1 MATITVEGLGQV
13 EIDGTTPTAQEI
25 EAIKQALES
34 NTNLETVSTSDQ
46 NILTIEQYKK
56 ENPESANIPDRKLA
70 EDLYEKNFKGKMDEN
85 TFYKTVFPQIAEKR
99 SDDVYNDFVFPDDD
113 FGSGFDSTSVF
124 KPTTSELAEKSG
136 VSLTNPA
143 DGRAIASLGYDQSQK
158 MLAIKNTMSKVFDQ
172 DIDVRVGPSTGE
184 LEYYNPKIEK
194 YALVNQPGLDMGDV
208 KAMSGDLM
216 VIIPDLAA
224 TIGVGYL
231 TGGTLAITAGAAAAM
246 AGEYARLKLGQ
257 AYGLNLDMTDEQ
269 MWRATGT
276 AAGISFGAGVL
287 GLGALKTIK
296 SINNMIKGRVVSDEA
311 LEALSSSTVKETDAV
326 AKTINDTLDSAKING
341 NLKYTLAQAT
351 DDVDLLASQHAFE
364 NSKALGK
371 VSEFREFGRDQAEA
385 LNNYFGFLKSGF
397 GTLKNVT
404 PATEIKTISQKIA
417 ESGSE
422 KIPTTFDAG
431 VMVQDVI
438 KKSQD
443 PIIKN
448 IVNKQI
454 QSEEL
459 LTRSVFNLPDGS
471 AKITGTETRSIIKNL
486 GDTYKKT
493 VKEAGE
499 SLDGAAKSKMINT
512 EIIAKS
518 IAELSEKEAASFV
531 NAAKAEGIF
540 KPKLFAQLANK
551 NGSIPLARARET
563 LKSLN
568 QIIKEKGITG
578 SVTGESVSLG
588 KIMKLKSAFTKQIN
602 KNAGKAYTNE
612 LEYFNDL
619 VIRNKQL
626 LNNETISKLTSIEN
640 GILKIADEDVFL
652 TTFKK
657 GLGSGKAAKEVYDV
671 ISQSPAALEAYKNS
685 IYQFYKT
692 KVLTKGVPNTVKH
705 DAFIKNYE
713 APLRQFFNE
722 AEFTK
727 ISRVGGLQKYIEK
740 SAKISKQ
747 TTDNLFKSF
756 GGKLENASPQDIFK
770 KIYGPDKIGEIRE
783 LKNILKNNPEV
794 LKAFQRNVLSDLSDK
809 ILVSND
815 RLGMKVLSAKALD
828 DYLVGKGGEKG
839 HKVVLEQI
847 FGKEYVNNL
856 EILNKALKILE
867 RKAPSVQA
875 QGFFGNVLTDIL
887 RTHLGQFTKPGRMLT
902 AARRVFT
909 SASNRVIANALLNP
923 QSLKLL
929 IELKKLKPGTKRT
942 TIILHKLGGHVFIDD
957 DLTTSPLVPQEDKK
971 DVPETPYNPSDQS
984 SNTSNIEEIIQTTDN
999 VMTASLPDTIET
1011 GDTAQLQTP
1020 PLDTVGVNPASFDNK
1035 IMAQDA
1041 NGLTQ
1046 SEQAFLDDEEKA
1058 MRLRSRGMTA

>member
-13 EIDGTTPTAQEI
+13 EIAGTVPTAQEI
-25 EAIKQALES
+25 ESIKQALES
-34 NTNLETVSTSDQ
+34 STTSETVSTNNQ
-46 NILTIEQYKK
+46 NILTIDEYKK
-56 ENPESANIPDRKLA
+56 KNPESANIPDRDLA
-70 EDLYEKNFKGKMDEN
+70 QALYEKNFKDKMDET
-85 TFYKTVFPQIAEKR
+85 TFYKIVFPQIADKR

-296 SINNMIKGRVVSDEA
+296 GINNMIKGRVVSDEA

-341 NLKYTLAQAT
+341 NLKYTLAEAT

-588 KIMKLKSAFTKQIN
+588 KVMKLKSAFTKQIN

-619 VIRNKQL
+619 VIRHKQL
-626 LNNETISKLTSIEN
+626 LDNETISKLTSIEN

-1011 GDTAQLQTP
+1011 GDTAQLQPP

-1058 MRLRSRGMTA
+1058 MRLNQRGMTT